1 MGLAI
6 LAEALARIEHKL
18 DYLLRH
24 HNVPVLPMYFTGN
37 ACPVCNKLIEYQI
50 DVKHQVVV
58 RRCDC
63 TTGKIP
69 SAIPLSPVPQVGA
82 SNGNASP
89 DAEAAGDRAEDSPRR
104 KAR

>member
-24 HNVPVLPMYFTGN
+24 HSVPVMPMYFTGN
-37 ACPVCNKLIEYQI
+37 SCPVCNKLIEYQV

-69 SAIPLSPVPQVGA
+69 SAIPLTPVPQAGVT
-82 SNGNASP
+82 NGNASS
-89 DAEAAGDRAEDSPRR
+89 DAAASDDRAEEGPRR